1 MSSASRDRRES
12 RGSHGESDDD
22 DDDSTDL
29 DDENY
34 HEVAEKKTLLR
45 YLLWHMQ
52 IFITHLKTD
61 VCQS

>member
-34 HEVAEKKTLLR
+34 HEVAEKRPYYDTYSGICK
-45 YLLWHMQ
+45 YLLH
-52 IFITHLKTD
+52 T
-61 VCQS
+61 